1 MERNSLVVPLS
12 DLKSLGT
19 PTICEA
25 MGRRGNMCSEIKP
38 IWAGAKIAGTAFTVF
53 CHVGDNLTL
62 HKALALANPGDV
74 LVVNAGGYKECGMWG
89 EIMSLAAQKKGI
101 EGLVVD
107 GAVRDL
113 VGIAGMKFPVFARAL
128 SPSGT
133 TKETLSSINKPIM
146 CGGTLV
152 NPGDIV
158 VGDDDGVVVIPQQE
172 MRTVVAR
179 SKERAKKEEEVR
191 KLIQQRK
198 STLEIYGFDK
208 VIKQK
213 YPTER

>member
-1 MERNSLVVPLS
+1 M
-12 DLKSLGT
+12 
-19 PTICEA
+19 
-25 MGRRGNMCSEIKP
+25 
-38 IWAGAKIAGTAFTVF
+38 F

-74 LVVNAGGYKECGMWG
+74 LVVNAGGYKECAMWG

-172 MRTVVAR
+172 MRTAVAR

-191 KLIQQRK
+191 KLIQQGK

-213 YPTER
+213 YPPER